1 MQKNAAMLTPVQLED
16 LQRRFGERLSLSAA
30 AREAHGRDESFYPP
44 APPDA
49 VLMAESE
56 ADVCAAVAWCHEA
69 RVPLIPFGA
78 GTSLEG
84 HVLAVQ
90 GGLCLDLTRMNSILR
105 IDAGDLTATVQPG
118 VTREQ
123 LNTALRDQGL
133 FFPIDPGANAT
144 LGGMAATRASGTN
157 AVRYGTLRENVL
169 MLRAVLP
176 PGRVIQGGSRAKKSS
191 AGYDL
196 ARLLVGSEGT
206 LGVITELTLKLHPL
220 PEQVAAASVQF
231 ASIDAAVN
239 CCIAII
245 QSGVPIA
252 RCELL
257 DAHTVRA
264 VNAADG
270 LGLVEAPLLLLE
282 FHGSPG
288 SLREQVD
295 TVQLLA
301 AEQGGHRFDWAESP
315 ESRSRLW
322 RARHR
327 AYWSAKQMK
336 PGCRALTTDVCVPI
350 SRLAECVGESLAEAE
365 AAGIDHFLVGH
376 VGDGNFH
383 LGYLVGSDAELA
395 TAERLSAQLV
405 QRALRLEGTCTGEHG
420 IGLHKQAY
428 LLQEAG
434 EDSVAAMRAIKAA
447 LDPRGVMNP
456 GKVFSAPSLRPFGP
470 SPPPEGARPPWGGPA
485 AGPTP

>member
-1 MQKNAAMLTPVQLED
+1 MQKNAAMLTLAQVED
-16 LQRRFGERLSLSAA
+16 LQQRFGTRLSLSAA
-30 AREAHGRDESFYPP
+30 AREQHGRDESFYPP

-49 VLMAESE
+49 VLMAESQ
-56 ADVCAAVAWCHEA
+56 ADVLAAVAWCHAEQ
-69 RVPLIPFGA
+69 VPLIPFGA

-84 HVLAVQ
+84 HVLAVH

-123 LNTALRDQGL
+123 LNAALRDQGL

-144 LGGMAATRASGTN
+144 LGGMASTRASGTN

-176 PGRVIQGGSRAKKSS
+176 PGRCIQGGSRAKKSS

-206 LGVITELTLKLHPL
+206 LGVITELTLRLHPL

-231 ASIDAAVN
+231 PSIDAAVQT
-239 CCIAII
+239 CIAVI
-245 QSGVPIA
+245 QSGAPIA

-257 DAHTVRA
+257 DAHAVRA
-264 VNAADG
+264 VNAADQ
-270 LGLVEAPLLLLE
+270 LGLMEAPLLLLE
-282 FHGSPG
+282 FHGSP
-288 SLREQVD
+288 LAVREQVD
-295 TVQLLA
+295 TVQALA
-301 AEQGGHRFDWAESP
+301 AEHGGTRFDWADSP
-315 ESRSRLW
+315 EARSRLW

-327 AYWSAKQMK
+327 AYWSAQQSR
-336 PGCRALTTDVCVPI
+336 PGCKVLTTDVCVPI
-350 SRLAECVGESLAEAE
+350 SRLAEAVNESLAEAD
-365 AAGIDHFLVGH
+365 AAGLPYFTVGH

-383 LGYLVGSDAELA
+383 IGYLVLGAEELA
-395 TAERLSAQLV
+395 TAERLSQQVV

-434 EDSVAAMRAIKAA
+434 EDAVATMRAIKAA
-447 LDPRGVMNP
+447 LDPHGVMNP
-456 GKVFSAPSLRPFGP
+456 GKVFAL
-470 SPPPEGARPPWGGPA
+470 
-485 AGPTP
+485 